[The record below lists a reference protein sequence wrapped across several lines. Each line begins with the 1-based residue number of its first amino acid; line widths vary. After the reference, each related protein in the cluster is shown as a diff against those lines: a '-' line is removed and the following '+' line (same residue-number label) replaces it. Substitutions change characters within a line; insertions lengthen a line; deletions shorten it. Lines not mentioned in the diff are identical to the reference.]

1 MKIEVSIGEII
12 DKISILEIKVNEV
25 KGDQYLNVRKELE
38 YLKEQVS
45 TEMPEFEWSDM
56 FKLYHINK
64 KLWDIEDAIRV
75 KEAKQEFDEEFVAL
89 ARSVYYVNDERAEV
103 KKEIN
108 LKYNS
113 MFVEEKS
120 YKPYKND
127 HNQ

>member
-38 YLKEQVS
+38 YLKEQVE
-45 TEMPEFEWSDM
+45 TEMPEFEWTDM
-56 FKLYHINK
+56 YTLYHINK

-75 KEAKQEFDEEFVAL
+75 KESKGEFDDNFVEL
-89 ARSVYYVNDERAEV
+89 ARSVYYVNDERASF

-113 MFVEEKS
+113 TFVEEKS
-120 YKPYKND
+120 YKPYKK
-127 HNQ
+127 

>member
-1 MKIEVSIGEII
+1 
-12 DKISILEIKVNEV
+12 LEIKVNEV
-25 KGDQYLNVRKELE
+25 KGDKYLNVRKELD
-38 YLKEQVS
+38 YLKEQVKD
-45 TEMPEFEWSDM
+45 EMPEFEWSDM
-56 FKLYHINK
+56 FKLYYINK